1 MPVSMEIGPMHLLR
15 NIMLMV
21 RQHREFRA
29 ALAELNDHTDRE
41 LSELGI
47 ARVDITRV
55 AYEEAERR
63 MATTPARA
71 HATTWPNVELASG
84 R

>member
-1 MPVSMEIGPMHLLR
+1 MHLLR
-15 NIMLMV
+15 NFMLMV

-29 ALAELNDHTDRE
+29 ALAELNDHSDRE

-47 ARVDITRV
+47 ARGDLARV

-63 MATTPARA
+63 MVTASARA
-71 HATTWPNVELASG
+71 YPKTAAWPNVELASG

>member
-1 MPVSMEIGPMHLLR
+1 MHLLR

-47 ARVDITRV
+47 ARGDIARV

-63 MATTPARA
+63 MATASARTYPKTA
-71 HATTWPNVELASG
+71 AWPNVELASG

>member
-1 MPVSMEIGPMHLLR
+1 MHLLR

-47 ARVDITRV
+47 ARGDIARV

-63 MATTPARA
+63 MATASARA
-71 HATTWPNVELASG
+71 YPKTAAWPNVELASG
-84 R
+84 H